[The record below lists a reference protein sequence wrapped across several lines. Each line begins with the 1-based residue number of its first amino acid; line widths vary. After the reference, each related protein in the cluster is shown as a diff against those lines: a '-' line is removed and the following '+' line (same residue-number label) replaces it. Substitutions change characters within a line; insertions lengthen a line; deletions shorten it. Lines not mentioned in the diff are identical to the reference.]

1 MTCSY
6 KMKDAAGAWQTIT
19 GKPAMMAALADG
31 RLDHLLS
38 AEVVRAMTATAAPKE
53 APAQRPALA
62 PAPNTIFTED
72 AAAKARELL
81 RRKLGQLNSGLDPE
95 ML

>member
-1 MTCSY
+1 MACSY

-31 RLDHLLS
+31 RLDHLLP

-53 APAQRPALA
+53 APA
-62 PAPNTIFTED
+62 
-72 AAAKARELL
+72 
-81 RRKLGQLNSGLDPE
+81 
-95 ML
+95 